1 MLRTFKASD
10 ANEHS
15 DSTVS
20 SEQINIPYIV
30 FLKDTCDKHVPVPM
44 NGNQVVQVILR
55 KNLNFIHEVEQR
67 KRVNPDTK

>member
-44 NGNQVVQVILR
+44 NGNQVVQVVLE
-55 KNLNFIHEVEQR
+55 KKF
-67 KRVNPDTK
+67 KFYT